1 MRRALLIGMV
11 LAVLLVLVTGLG
23 VVLLKKKLGV
33 GYVIQLIAPNLP
45 SLPTDPHELGIRPG
59 TEMYAA
65 SGERIY
71 TFNQSR
77 QWVRLEDI
85 SPHVVHA
92 LIATEDAHFYHH
104 RGVDL
109 LAIAGAIRDN
119 LRERS
124 LTRGGSTLTQQLVKR
139 LFFSPEK
146 TFARKLSEALLA
158 LQLEAF
164 FAASYPDTNA
174 AWATRLQKS
183 PPRAVP
189 QRSLLRHQ
197 RLRYSRR
204 RDHLLRHDPRLAE
217 PAPRRHAH
225 RPG

>member
-1 MRRALLIGMV
+1 MRRALLIGV
-11 LAVLLVLVTGLG
+11 ILTVFIILVGG
-23 VVLLKKKLGV
+23 AGV
-33 GYVIQLIAPNLP
+33 GYAIWRMAPNLP

-85 SPHVVHA
+85 SPHIVQA

-119 LRERS
+119 PAK
-124 LTRGGSTLTQQLVKR
+124 GQ
-139 LFFSPEK
+139 P
-146 TFARKLSEALLA
+146 
-158 LQLEAF
+158 
-164 FAASYPDTNA
+164 
-174 AWATRLQKS
+174 
-183 PPRAVP
+183 
-189 QRSLLRHQ
+189 
-197 RLRYSRR
+197 
-204 RDHLLRHDPRLAE
+204 DPRRQHLDPTARQ
-217 PAPRRHAH
+217 APVLFT
-225 RPG
+225 GKDL